1 MEYIF
6 WGHNIPL
13 AAHLRETLQC
23 KIIECITFQQIK
35 SCLSSIEYID
45 FCVFMERS
53 DMATDIPT
61 IAQLHKLYPTLYII
75 LISETLSKEE
85 KIPYLRAGTDC
96 MISKNTSKDDLQK
109 LFSVIIDFKEK
120 EKARKDN
127 QISSLTEFRLPLWKR
142 TFDILASGSAILCLS
157 PILILTALAIRTES
171 NGKIVYKSKRVG
183 SNYKIFDFYKFRSM
197 YSDADKRLAEYQQLN
212 QYTKNIAEEE
222 FKDSSSAAEISQQS
236 CSSEQKQEQE
246 QDILLFSDNLSTSE
260 NNYLKTKR
268 TERSNAFFK
277 LENDPRITRVG
288 HFIRKYSIDELPLIV
303 TFSIISILCIIG
315 SALLSF
321 KFKNDLKKSSKFIKE
336 SLIVYSDDKTLLKIE
351 KDNFNNELGRIE
363 KTIDESIHNA
373 AYSEI
378 NLYYNHYNSSTS
390 FEFKKLNLFPLKFEG
405 EYYSNKDFVIE
416 TDITSMIYSLLTFYI
431 MYQLRMCECISRAAE
446 NTIRNQITREA
457 IDKIKDRHRM
467 RMLIKCLYDDRI
479 HDLLQD
485 SLSEFYKMKTIS
497 ARVAIELNPNNML

>member
-157 PILILTALAIRTES
+157 PILVLTALAIRTES

-222 FKDSSSAAEISQQS
+222 FKDSSSAAEISQRS

-277 LENDPRITRVG
+277 LENDPRITRFG
-288 HFIRKYSIDELPLIV
+288 HFIRKYSIDELPQL
-303 TFSIISILCIIG
+303 FNILKG
-315 SALLSF
+315 DMSVVGNRPLP
-321 KFKNDLKKSSKFIKE
+321 
-336 SLIVYSDDKTLLKIE
+336 
-351 KDNFNNELGRIE
+351 
-363 KTIDESIHNA
+363 
-373 AYSEI
+373 
-378 NLYYNHYNSSTS
+378 LY
-390 FEFKKLNLFPLKFEG
+390 EAE
-405 EYYSNKDFVIE
+405 
-416 TDITSMIYSLLTFYI
+416 LLTSDEYVQRF
-431 MYQLRMCECISRAAE
+431 MGPAGLTGLWQVEKRGGAGKMSAEERKQL
-446 NTIRNQITREA
+446 
-457 IDKIKDRHRM
+457 DIKYAKEFSFGMDM
-467 RMLIKCLYDDRI
+467 RIIIKTFTAFIQKED
-479 HDLLQD
+479 
-485 SLSEFYKMKTIS
+485 
-497 ARVAIELNPNNML
+497 V

>member
-13 AAHLRETLQC
+13 AAHLRETLQY

-222 FKDSSSAAEISQQS
+222 SLNSSSAAEISQRS
-236 CSSEQKQEQE
+236 CSSKQKQEQE

-288 HFIRKYSIDELPLIV
+288 HFIRKYSIDELPQL
-303 TFSIISILCIIG
+303 FNILKG
-315 SALLSF
+315 DMSVVGNRPLP
-321 KFKNDLKKSSKFIKE
+321 
-336 SLIVYSDDKTLLKIE
+336 
-351 KDNFNNELGRIE
+351 
-363 KTIDESIHNA
+363 
-373 AYSEI
+373 
-378 NLYYNHYNSSTS
+378 LY
-390 FEFKKLNLFPLKFEG
+390 EAE
-405 EYYSNKDFVIE
+405 
-416 TDITSMIYSLLTFYI
+416 LLTSDEYVQRF
-431 MYQLRMCECISRAAE
+431 MGPAGLTGLWQVEKRGGAGKMSAEERKQLDIKYAKEFSFRMDMRI
-446 NTIRNQITREA
+446 I
-457 IDKIKDRHRM
+457 IKTFTAFIQKED
-467 RMLIKCLYDDRI
+467 
-479 HDLLQD
+479 
-485 SLSEFYKMKTIS
+485 
-497 ARVAIELNPNNML
+497 V